1 MFVYKSIEMV
11 SCPKWFSLVM
21 FEYEQDLNDLK
32 LQLIL
37 QVDTTTLQCQ
47 AHAISE

>member
-1 MFVYKSIEMV
+1 MV

-21 FEYEQDLNDLK
+21 FEFEQDLNNLK
-32 LQLIL
+32 LQLKF
-37 QVDTTTLQCQ
+37 QVNLQCQ